1 MYTAS
6 VLLLL
11 LSCGI
16 VLGCDTGSTAQN
28 VSTTGW
34 KGQKVGKSSNV
45 SGPVP
50 SSTTGTA
57 GNIEEPSQNLRTLHR
72 KRRKTSTAIRAS
84 LWLLLKPCRLMQ
96 EPKFLDWVVHG

>member
-1 MYTAS
+1 MFRAS

-11 LSCGI
+11 VSCGM
-16 VLGCDTGSTAQN
+16 VMGCDTGSTAQN

-50 SSTTGTA
+50 GSTTGMSGDTQ
-57 GNIEEPSQNLRTLHR
+57 ETQPKPPQSEPKATQNLD
-72 KRRKTSTAIRAS
+72 S
-84 LWLLLKPCRLMQ
+84 
-96 EPKFLDWVVHG
+96 D

>member
-1 MYTAS
+1 MFRAS

-11 LSCGI
+11 LSCGL

-45 SGPVP
+45 AVRFLARPPAPRETFRNRSR
-50 SSTTGTA
+50 SRR
-57 GNIEEPSQNLRTLHR
+57 RTSP
-72 KRRKTSTAIRAS
+72 KRPRTSTATNLFA
-84 LWLLLKPCRLMQ
+84 C
-96 EPKFLDWVVHG
+96 

>member
-1 MYTAS
+1 MFRAC

-11 LSCGI
+11 VSCGM

-45 SGPVP
+45 AGPVP
-50 SSTTGTA
+50 SSTTGTP
-57 GNIEEPSQNLRTLHR
+57 GSLQEHQPKPPQDEPKATQNLD
-72 KRRKTSTAIRAS
+72 S
-84 LWLLLKPCRLMQ
+84 
-96 EPKFLDWVVHG
+96 D

>member
-1 MYTAS
+1 MFRAS

-11 LSCGI
+11 LSCGM

-45 SGPVP
+45 AGPVP
-50 SSTTGTA
+50 SSTTGTP
-57 GNIEEPSQNLRTLHR
+57 GNI
-72 KRRKTSTAIRAS
+72 
-84 LWLLLKPCRLMQ
+84 Q
-96 EPKFLDWVVHG
+96 EPQPKPPDKTNPKQRRT